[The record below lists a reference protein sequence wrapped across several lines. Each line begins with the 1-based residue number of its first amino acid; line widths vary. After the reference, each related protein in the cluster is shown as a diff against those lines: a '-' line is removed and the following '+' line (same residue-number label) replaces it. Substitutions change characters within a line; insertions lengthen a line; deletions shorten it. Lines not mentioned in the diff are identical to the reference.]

1 MSLQGAL
8 STAVTGL
15 RASQVGVDLVARN
28 LANADT
34 PGYTK
39 KSQLPSAQYT
49 NGQVIGVNAGIVQRE
64 VDSFVQQQLRTEIG
78 IGSHVDIR
86 TEYLTRID
94 QLFGA
99 PGQSNALDTIL
110 NQFGQ
115 SLSGLIATPDSF
127 GARQL
132 VVTDATT
139 IAQQLNRLS
148 TEIQQMR
155 QQTELALSDAVDA
168 ANTAMREIA
177 RLNVEIQTIYDTSP
191 GVADLEDARDRYID
205 QLSTLMDIQVAEG
218 TRGAVRVYTGGGNL
232 LVDQQAAT
240 FAFDARTLMD
250 ASAQYSQDDAERG
263 VGTITMVSLGGTTL
277 DLFKHGTFNSGE
289 IAAYKELRD
298 VTLVQAQAQ
307 LDEIAHGL
315 ALALSSTTVPGTAV
329 SVGAQ
334 DGFTLDVADL
344 MAGNEMSVTYT
355 RTPPGTQQ
363 TVTFVRVDDADSLPL
378 SNDFTAR
385 ANDTVVGIDF
395 SNGLAAAAAAIDQ
408 ALGAGFTVTSPA
420 ADTIRFLDDGAPGA
434 VSIDAVSALV
444 TPGDLQGGTLGAAL
458 FVDLDGTY
466 KTYSNSP
473 DGDGQKLGFAG
484 RITFNQAI
492 AADNS
497 LLVQYDATTGSADP
511 ARPQALYD
519 RFSNTPFVFSAS
531 TGIGGVKTPFT
542 GTIGSFAQRV
552 INFQAQQTA
561 EAQRSQEAQT
571 IVIDALQTRFD
582 KDTKV
587 NVDEELSRLLEFQN
601 SYAANARVM
610 SVIKELLD
618 ILMHV

>member
-39 KSQLPSAQYT
+39 KTQLPISQYT
-49 NGQVIGVNAGIVQRE
+49 NGQVIGVNAGIIQRE

-78 IGSHVDIR
+78 IGAHIDVR
-86 TEYLTRID
+86 TEFLSRID

-99 PGQSNALDTIL
+99 PGQANALDTVL

-115 SLSGLIATPDSF
+115 SLQGLIATPESF

-132 VVTDATT
+132 VVTDAT
-139 IAQQLNRLS
+139 ALAKQLNSLS
-148 TEIQQMR
+148 AEIQQMR

-168 ANTAMREIA
+168 ANVAMHEIA
-177 RLNVEIQTIYDTSP
+177 RLNAEIQTIHDTAP
-191 GVADLEDARDRYID
+191 GTADLADARDRYID
-205 QLSTLMDIQVAEG
+205 QLSRLMDIQVAEG
-218 TRGAVRVYTGGGNL
+218 TRGAVRVYSSGGNL

-240 FAFDARTLMD
+240 FAFDARTMMD
-250 ASAQYSQDDAERG
+250 ASAQYSNDEAERG
-263 VGTITMVSLGGTTL
+263 VGTITMVSLGSTTL
-277 DLFKHGTFNSGE
+277 DLFRHGTFNSGE

-315 ALALSSTTVPGTAV
+315 ALAMSSTSVAGTAE

-334 DGFTLDVADL
+334 DGFSIDVADL
-344 MAGNEMSVTYT
+344 MAGNEVSVTYS
-355 RTPPGTQQ
+355 RTPPGTPQ
-363 TVTFVRVDDADSLPL
+363 TVTFVRVDDPGSLPL

-385 ANDTVVGIDF
+385 PNDTVIGIDF
-395 SNGLAAAAAAIDQ
+395 SNGMAAAAAAMDE
-408 ALGAGFTVTSPA
+408 ALGAGFTVTAPG
-420 ADTIRFLDDGAPGA
+420 ADTIRFLDDGAGDTVA
-434 VSIDAVSALV
+434 ISAVSAQV
-444 TPGDLQGGTLGAAL
+444 TPGELQGGTLGAAL
-458 FVDLDGTY
+458 FVDLQGSY
-466 KTYSNSP
+466 LTYSNSP
-473 DGDGQKLGFAG
+473 HDDGQKLGFSG
-484 RITFNQAI
+484 RITFNQEI

-497 LLVQYDATTGSADP
+497 LLVDYDGSIGSSDP
-511 ARPQALYD
+511 ARPQNLYD
-519 RFSNTPFVFSAS
+519 RLSGTPFVFSAA
-531 TGIGGVKTPFT
+531 TGIGGARAPFT
-542 GTIGSFAQRV
+542 GSITSFTQRV
-552 INFQAQQTA
+552 INFQAQQA
-561 EAQRSQEAQT
+561 SEAQRSQEAQT

-582 KDTKV
+582 NDTKV

-618 ILMHV
+618 ILMHI